1 MAARAGAVLA
11 AAASAAEPLQ
21 RIITPERY
29 NWREIAEE
37 LGFRFHT
44 IGGDPYWFEGAY
56 YSFTMRQI
64 EDDLETPS
72 EELEEMCFAIVDKAL
87 QSEEIMTRLAIPQK
101 HWDYI
106 VDSWVGKAKN
116 LYGRMDFSYNGEGPA
131 KFLEYN
137 ADTPTSL
144 YEAGVFQWRW
154 LEDLQADGRLPES
167 ADQYNSIHETLIEA
181 FQGFGIDGLLHLTAE
196 AASEEDV
203 GTIEY
208 LADCAEQAGVG
219 THLLPIDTIGVTDKG
234 QFVDGAE
241 QVISNLFKL
250 YPWEWMFHDE
260 FADNLATSNMRVI
273 EPPWK
278 AVLSNK
284 GLLPLL
290 WELAPGHP
298 NLLPSFF
305 TDAVDADVLGDNYVK
320 KPIYSREGANIEIVE
335 NGETTMKADGPY
347 GEEGGI
353 VQALAALPKMDGV
366 YPVLGNWLIA
376 SRPAGLGI
384 REDDTP
390 ITRDDARFVP
400 HVILD

>member
-1 MAARAGAVLA
+1 MAAPAAVLPV
-11 AAASAAEPLQ
+11 AAASAAKGLQ
-21 RIITPERY
+21 RIVTAERY
-29 NWREIAEE
+29 NWREVAEE
-37 LGFRFHT
+37 LGFRFHS
-44 IGGDPYWFEGAY
+44 IDGDPYWFEGAY
-56 YSFTMRQI
+56 YSFTLRQV
-64 EDDLETPS
+64 EDDLEEPS
-72 EELEEMCFAIVDKAL
+72 EELEQMCFAVVDKAL
-87 QSEEIMTRLAIPQK
+87 RSEEIMNRLAIPEK

-106 VDSWVGKAKN
+106 VDSWHGKAKN
-116 LYGRMDFSYNGEGPA
+116 LYGRMDFSYTGQGPA

-181 FQGFGIDGLLHLTAE
+181 FQGFGIEGMLHLTAD
-196 AASEEDV
+196 AGSEEDV

-208 LADCAEQAGVG
+208 LADCAEQAGIG
-219 THLLPIDTIGVTDKG
+219 THLVPIDMIGVTDQGK
-234 QFVDGAE
+234 FVDGAD
-241 QVISNLFKL
+241 QQITNLFKL
-250 YPWEWMFHDE
+250 YPWEWMFQDE
-260 FADNLATSNMRVI
+260 FADKLAASGMRVI

-290 WELAPGHP
+290 WEQSPGHP
-298 NLLPSFF
+298 NLLPAFF
-305 TDAVDADVLGDNYVK
+305 NDAVDADVLGSSYVK
-320 KPIYSREGANIEIVE
+320 KPIYSREGANIEIIE
-335 NGETTMKADGPY
+335 AGETTLKAGGPY
-347 GEEGGI
+347 DEEAGV
-353 VQALAALPKMDGV
+353 VQALAPLPLMDGV

-376 SRPAGLGI
+376 SRSAGLGI